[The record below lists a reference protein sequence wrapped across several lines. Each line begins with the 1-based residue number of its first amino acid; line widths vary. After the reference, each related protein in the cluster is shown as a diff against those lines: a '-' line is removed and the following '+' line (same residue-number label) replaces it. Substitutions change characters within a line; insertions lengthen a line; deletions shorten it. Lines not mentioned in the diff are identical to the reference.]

1 MLRHPRDRSSSI
13 SRREFLRRAAAAGI
27 ALPSAA
33 AILAACQGGDDTTTT
48 SDTGVG
54 FNLTPSPDDPVTMP
68 IYDDNPAIA
77 SNLEPETDTVFKVF
91 NWTDYYWKKKLEEFG
106 AMYDVEVEYT
116 NFYNMEQAVERLRTG
131 DLDADVFFPTI
142 DQLGR
147 LVAGKLLQ
155 PINHDYVG
163 TFDNVW
169 AELQSPFY
177 DQESRYSV
185 PYVIYTT
192 GVGFLRTAIDPDEV
206 FAMENP
212 YEILWDERFAGKVG
226 VYDDFREAIA
236 MSLLKNGIA
245 DVNTEDPADIDVA
258 KNDLIEMVNTV
269 DARFSIN
276 GAYAKL
282 PQGVFDVHQ
291 AWSGDMIGAQYYTGN
306 DVTAEDLAFW
316 FPEEGGGVI
325 GNDLMAIPATAN
337 NPVLAH
343 LFLDFSLDAKH
354 GLENFSWVGYQP
366 PLKSMEADT
375 LVADG
380 YVHESVANAVVGQG
394 QFKDNVRYLALSA
407 EGEQLWLEAWEEIS
421 SGASQG
427 DS

>member
-33 AILAACQGGDDTTTT
+33 AILAACQGGDDGGTT

-68 IYDDNPAIA
+68 IYDDNQPIA
-77 SNLEPETDTVFKVF
+77 SNLEPETDTVFKMF
-91 NWTDYYWKKKLEEFG
+91 NWNDYYWKKKLEEFG
-106 AMYDVEVEYT
+106 EEYGVEVEYT
-116 NFYNMEQAVERLRTG
+116 TFYNMETAVERLRTG
-131 DLDADVFFPTI
+131 DIDADVFFPTI

-155 PINHDYVG
+155 PLNRDYIG
-163 TFDNVW
+163 NFDNLW
-169 AELQSPFY
+169 NNIQSPFY

-185 PYVIYTT
+185 PYTIYTT
-192 GVGFLRTAIDPDEV
+192 GIGFLRTSVDPDEL

-212 YEILWDERFAGKVG
+212 YEILWDERYAGKVG
-226 VYDDFREAIA
+226 LYDDYREAIT
-236 MSLLKNGIA
+236 MSLLKNGIE
-245 DVNTEDPADIDVA
+245 DINTEDPADIDVA

-269 DARFSIN
+269 DPRFSIN

-306 DVTAEDLAFW
+306 GITPEDLGYW
-316 FPEEGGGVI
+316 FPEQGGGVI
-325 GNDLMAIPATAN
+325 NNDLMSIPSTAK

-343 LFLDFSLDAKH
+343 LFLDFTLDAKH

-380 YVHESVANAVVGQG
+380 YVPESVENAVVLQE
-394 QFKDNVRYLALSA
+394 QFDTNIRGLALSPQGD
-407 EGEQLWLEAWEEIS
+407 ELWLAAWEEIS
-421 SGASQG
+421 SGASTG
-427 DS
+427 DN